1 MDPLKVKK
9 HNLKATIQRIKILEY
24 LMNTTSHPS
33 VEEIYSTLKL
43 IMPTISLSSIY
54 NILSEFEKNNIVT
67 KLMTSDNIIRYDYKK
82 DKHHHIYYEDGK
94 IEDLEDAELDNI
106 LNEYFKTKY
115 PHLVNDNEINL
126 IINIKTITPKIKDYG
141 NRKNPLNR

>member
-1 MDPLKVKK
+1 
-9 HNLKATIQRIKILEY
+9 TIQRIKILEY

-126 IINIKTITPKIKDYG
+126 IINIKTITPKNK
-141 NRKNPLNR
+141 RLWKQEESP

>member
-1 MDPLKVKK
+1 
-9 HNLKATIQRIKILEY
+9 
-24 LMNTTSHPS
+24 
-33 VEEIYSTLKL
+33 
-43 IMPTISLSSIY
+43 
-54 NILSEFEKNNIVT
+54 
-67 KLMTSDNIIRYDYKK
+67 MTSDNIIRYDYKK

-126 IINIKTITPKIKDYG
+126 IINIKTITPKNK
-141 NRKNPLNR
+141 RLWKQEESP

>member
-1 MDPLKVKK
+1 MDPLKVLKK

-126 IINIKTITPKIKDYG
+126 IINIKTITPKNK
-141 NRKNPLNR
+141 RLWKQEESP

>member
-1 MDPLKVKK
+1 MDPLKVLKK

-67 KLMTSDNIIRYDYKK
+67 KLMTSDNIIRYDYTK

-126 IINIKTITPKIKDYG
+126 IINIKTITPKNK
-141 NRKNPLNR
+141 RLWKQEESP

>member
-1 MDPLKVKK
+1 MDPLKVLKK

-54 NILSEFEKNNIVT
+54 NILSE
-67 KLMTSDNIIRYDYKK
+67 LKK
-82 DKHHHIYYEDGK
+82 
-94 IEDLEDAELDNI
+94 
-106 LNEYFKTKY
+106 
-115 PHLVNDNEINL
+115 
-126 IINIKTITPKIKDYG
+126 
-141 NRKNPLNR
+141 